1 MHWITALGARTRRFL
16 EHLGNLARLSWL
28 AFKGLL
34 FMRHTQFR
42 AVATVWK
49 AQIRFTGLHAMGLV
63 CGSAMLLG
71 AATLLQAY
79 AQVPGL
85 GPERFT
91 GLLLVAIIIRELG
104 PLLAAVLVIGRSGTA
119 IAAELATMRLNAEVE
134 ALEVHGVD
142 PFQYLLVPRMLGV
155 ISALFGLMVF
165 LDLSALLGG
174 FAVASLKAGMPLGP
188 FLDQVQSV
196 LVNRDLVLTLVK
208 VFAFGASI
216 ALQACYFGL
225 RVHEGHTEIPQ
236 AVTKAVVASLAAVF
250 LLDGFFVAWVYA

>member
-1 MHWITALGARTRRFL
+1 MHWISALGAGTRRFL
-16 EHLGNLARLSWL
+16 QHLGNLARLSWL
-28 AFKGLL
+28 ALKGLL

-42 AVATVWK
+42 AVGSVLK

-79 AQVPGL
+79 AQMTGF

-91 GLLLVAIIIRELG
+91 GLLLVAIILRELG

-119 IAAELATMRLNAEVE
+119 IAAELATMRINSEVE

-155 ISALFGLMVF
+155 IAALFGLTVF

-174 FAVASLKAGMPLGP
+174 FAVASLKAGIPLGP

-196 LVNRDLVLTLVK
+196 LVNRDLVLTLIK
-208 VFAFGASI
+208 VFAFGATI

-225 RVHEGHTEIPQ
+225 RVRESHTEIPQ
-236 AVTKAVVASLAAVF
+236 AVTKAVVASLVTVF
-250 LLDGFFVAWVYA
+250 VLDGFLVAWVYA